1 MKSPDKKVPHSNKI
15 EVGDVSPRLVTTDLY
30 VRTDIVEVSN
40 GVIEPC
46 LTGAP
51 VYITLR

>member
-1 MKSPDKKVPHSNKI
+1 MPHSI
-15 EVGDVSPRLVTTDLY
+15 RIAVGDVSPRLVSTDLY
-30 VRTDIVEVSN
+30 GRTDIVEVSK
-40 GVIEPC
+40 GVIELC